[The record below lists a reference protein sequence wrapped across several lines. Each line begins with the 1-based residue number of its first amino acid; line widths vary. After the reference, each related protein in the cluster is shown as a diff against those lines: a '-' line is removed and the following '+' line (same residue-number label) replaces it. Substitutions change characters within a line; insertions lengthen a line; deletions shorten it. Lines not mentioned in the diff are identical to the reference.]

1 MNDKCYFR
9 VDDVHGIFKRCNALV
24 VGKCKNQKCKF
35 RKTEQEYE
43 AGIKNA
49 KKRLKDL
56 GLVAVDTYTET
67 GERIMTTE
75 RKRV

>member
-1 MNDKCYFR
+1 MDKCYFR
-9 VDDVHGIFKRCNALV
+9 VDDIHGIFKRCNALV

-49 KKRLKDL
+49 KRRLKDL
-56 GLVAVDTYTET
+56 GLIAIDKYTET
-67 GERIMTTE
+67 GDT
-75 RKRV
+75 

>member
-1 MNDKCYFR
+1 MDKCYFR

-24 VGKCKNQKCKF
+24 VGKCKDHKCKF

-49 KKRLKDL
+49 KHRLKDL
-56 GLVAVDTYTET
+56 GLVVIDKYTET
-67 GERIMTTE
+67 GEHIMTTE

>member
-1 MNDKCYFR
+1 MDKCYFR

-24 VGKCKNQKCKF
+24 VGKCKDHKCKF

-49 KKRLKDL
+49 KRRLKDL
-56 GLVAVDTYTET
+56 GLVAVDKYTET
-67 GERIMTTE
+67 GEHIMTTE
-75 RKRV
+75 QKRV

>member
-1 MNDKCYFR
+1 MDKCYFR
-9 VDDVHGIFKRCNALV
+9 IDDVHGIFKRCNALV
-24 VGKCKNQKCKF
+24 VGKCKDHKCKF

-49 KKRLKDL
+49 KRRLKDL
-56 GLVAVDTYTET
+56 GLVVIDKYTET
-67 GERIMTTE
+67 GEHIMTTE

>member
-1 MNDKCYFR
+1 MDKCYFR

-24 VGKCKNQKCKF
+24 VGKCKDHKCKF

-56 GLVAVDTYTET
+56 GLVVVDIYTET
-67 GERIMTTE
+67 GERIMTTQ

>member
-1 MNDKCYFR
+1 MNKCYFR

-24 VGKCKNQKCKF
+24 VGKCPKQCKF

-56 GLVAVDTYTET
+56 GLTALDKYTET
-67 GERIMTTE
+67 GEHIMTTE
-75 RKRV
+75 RKGV

>member
-1 MNDKCYFR
+1 MDKCYFR
-9 VDDVHGIFKRCNALV
+9 VDDAQGNFKRCNALV
-24 VGKCKNQKCKF
+24 VGKCKDHKCKF
-35 RKTEQEYE
+35 RKTETEYN

-49 KKRLKDL
+49 KQRLNDL

-67 GERIMTTE
+67 DEHIMTTE

>member
-24 VGKCKNQKCKF
+24 IEKCKNQKCKF

-49 KKRLKDL
+49 KQRLRDL
-56 GLVAVDTYTET
+56 DLIVIDKYTET
-67 GERIMTTE
+67 GEHIMTTE

>member
-1 MNDKCYFR
+1 MDKCYFR

-24 VGKCKNQKCKF
+24 VGECKNQKCKF

-49 KKRLKDL
+49 KRRLKDL
-56 GLVAVDTYTET
+56 GLIAIDKYTET
-67 GERIMTTE
+67 GEHIMTTE
-75 RKRV
+75 RKGV